1 MNLSELIDLVYTL
14 ADEEG
19 TPDTIAKWLN
29 NGMSLINVELET
41 NLPYFDLSTS
51 SEDHVIPR
59 KYLETVLVPFAVG
72 RLKQTD
78 ASQFEFTEAYAQF
91 REALGAMKTRYV
103 VPEEYKDT
111 DTNHHVIDYSGENSW
126 HRW

>member
-19 TPDTIAKWLN
+19 TPDTITKWLN
-29 NGMSLINVELET
+29 NGLSLVNVEMET
-41 NLPYFDLSTS
+41 NLPYFDLATS
-51 SEDHVIPR
+51 SEEHVIPR

-91 REALGAMKTRYV
+91 RDALGNMKAKYNI
-103 VPEEYKDT
+103 PEEYKDT
-111 DTNHHVIDYSGENSW
+111 DVTNHIIDYSGENTW
-126 HRW
+126 YRW